1 MKTYEIYRTIDG
13 RTVMT
18 IQADT
23 AVPSTK
29 TDEPGTIFIGDE
41 NMGLARMDANPE
53 YGVREAKKC
62 LI

>member
-1 MKTYEIYRTIDG
+1 MKTYEIFAVIDG
-13 RTVMT
+13 HTVMV

-41 NMGLARMDANPE
+41 NVGLVRMDADPE
-53 YGVREAKKC
+53 YGVREAKNTF
-62 LI
+62 